1 MVDYERVYPSI
12 FTTDMIISKE
22 ELLDQVKNRI
32 GLKDVKVNSDLTE
45 ESLCFTAIVCF
56 DGETIGSAKNL
67 GTGGQTRL
75 QGFHDGD
82 SFKRDFEGLRNF
94 ISSLP
99 KVRTRHGEIE
109 YSAEM
114 IVYMLATEVIEKSL

>member
-1 MVDYERVYPSI
+1 
-12 FTTDMIISKE
+12 MIISKE

-32 GLKDVKVNSDLTE
+32 GLKDVKVNSELSE
-45 ESLCFTAIVCF
+45 ESLCFTATVCF
-56 DGETIGSAKNL
+56 DGETVGSAKNL

-75 QGFHDGD
+75 QGFHDGQ
-82 SFKRDFEGLRNF
+82 SFKRNFEGIRGF
-94 ISSLP
+94 VDSLS
-99 KVRTRHGEIE
+99 KVRTRHGEIK